1 MTTIQQ
7 QPQSSSNE
15 TNQSESRGCC
25 GMRRNGRRGG
35 ALFVLVAALI
45 AGAAG
50 GYVGKSYAH
59 GHFGGGM
66 GGPMG
71 MSMGMGG
78 PMSMGGPMD
87 PAKVDTQVERMIKHF
102 AAEVDATAAQRDK
115 LTAIAKAAAK
125 DLLPLRDK
133 LQSGHQQALAIAGA
147 PTVDR
152 AAIEKLRGEQ
162 MALADT
168 ASKRMTQAMA
178 DAAEVLTPEQRQKLA
193 QRAKSRSEHRPFWQ
207 RG

>member
-1 MTTIQQ
+1 MTAIQQ
-7 QPQSSSNE
+7 QPQPSSNE
-15 TNQSESRGCC
+15 TNSGEKRGCC

-78 PMSMGGPMD
+78 PMD

-102 AAEVDATAAQRDK
+102 AVEVDATVAQRDK

-193 QRAKSRSEHRPFWQ
+193 QRVKSRSEHRPFWQ